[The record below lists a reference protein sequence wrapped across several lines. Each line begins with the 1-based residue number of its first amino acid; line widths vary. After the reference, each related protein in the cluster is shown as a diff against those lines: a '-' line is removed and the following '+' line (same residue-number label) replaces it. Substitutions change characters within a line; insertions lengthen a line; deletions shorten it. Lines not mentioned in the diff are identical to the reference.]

1 MNDEYFEAR
10 NKKLKEVVER
20 RANEHQIGGQHYR
33 DDPVFQHWDLIA
45 MNGGRMYF
53 VGQIT
58 KYIVRWREKNGV
70 QDLRKSEHY
79 LQKLIEC
86 HKEGV
91 FLLPEKRDAV
101 LLDRFVQ
108 THADLHPTEW
118 RILEILLTYTSI
130 EELESARQ
138 VYNEMYG
145 LPLK

>member
-79 LQKLIEC
+79 FQKLIEC

-118 RILEILLTYTSI
+118 RMLEILLTYTSI